1 MSTLLTRI
9 GSEKMRKVILGM
21 IGLTAVIV
29 AVFCSYSSAFGKPV
43 AHHIP
48 VAVAASPP
56 VLAKLETSPALRV
69 YQVRD
74 LAVARSMVE
83 DRAVY
88 GGLVLTRTG
97 QATLVVA
104 NGGGHAVEA
113 VLVQLGQQAAGAALN
128 TRACTSASGPV
139 LRTLIS
145 KVDVAPT
152 SPGDPN
158 GLVEF
163 YCVVFLGIGAA
174 AGAMLLARILGP
186 VSHLRGALKRLGLMT
201 VHTALL
207 SAAITVVTDIVYG
220 AMAGHF
226 WFLFLTLW
234 LYVIAVCLAITG
246 FAAFAGPL
254 ASIVLIGLF
263 IAFGNTSSGGAV
275 PRPLLDGFFSA
286 LNPVL
291 PQGAALSALRGVQ
304 YFGDRG
310 IGIGLLCLTIWA
322 AAGLALL
329 GVASLR
335 ASRHRPAVTGAA
347 AMARI

>member
-1 MSTLLTRI
+1 
-9 GSEKMRKVILGM
+9 MRKVVLAM
-21 IGLTAVIV
+21 IGVTAVIM
-29 AVFCSYSSAFGKPV
+29 AVFCSYSSAFGKPA

-48 VAVAASPP
+48 VAVAASPA
-56 VLAKLETSPALRV
+56 VLARLETSPALRV

-74 LAVARSMVE
+74 LAVARSMVQ

-88 GGLVLTRTG
+88 GGLVLPRTG
-97 QATLVVA
+97 RATLVVA

-113 VLVQLGQQAAGAALN
+113 VLVQLGQQAAGTAVN
-128 TRACTSASGPV
+128 
-139 LRTLIS
+139 I
-145 KVDVAPT
+145 VDVAPT

-158 GLVEF
+158 GSVEF

-174 AGAMLLARILGP
+174 AGATMLARILGP
-186 VSHLRGALKRLGLMT
+186 VPNLRGALKRLGPVM

-207 SAAITVVTDIVYG
+207 SAAITLFTDVVYG
-220 AMAGHF
+220 ALAGHF

-234 LYVIAVCLAITG
+234 LYMVAVCLAITG
-246 FAAFAGPL
+246 FAELAGPL
-254 ASIVLIGLF
+254 ASIAGIGLF

-275 PRPLLDGFFSA
+275 PRPLLNGFFSA

-310 IGIGLLCLTIWA
+310 MGTGLLGLTIWA

-329 GVASLR
+329 GIAGLR
-335 ASRHRPAVTGAA
+335 ASRHRPAVIGAA
-347 AMARI
+347 VMARI

>member
-1 MSTLLTRI
+1 
-9 GSEKMRKVILGM
+9 MRKVMLAM

-29 AVFCSYSSAFGKPV
+29 AVFCSYSSAFGKPA

-48 VAVAASPP
+48 VAVAASPA

-88 GGLVLTRTG
+88 GGLVLARTG
-97 QATLVVA
+97 RATLVVA

-113 VLVQLGQQAAGAALN
+113 VLVQLGQQAAGTALN
-128 TRACTSASGPV
+128 T
-139 LRTLIS
+139 
-145 KVDVAPT
+145 VDVAPT

-158 GLVEF
+158 GSVEF

-174 AGAMLLARILGP
+174 VGATMLARILGP
-186 VSHLRGALKRLGLMT
+186 VPHLRGALKRLGLMM

-207 SAAITVVTDIVYG
+207 SAAITLFTDVVYG
-220 AMAGHF
+220 ALPGHF

-234 LYVIAVCLAITG
+234 LYVAAVCLAITG
-246 FAAFAGPL
+246 FAELAGPL

-263 IAFGNTSSGGAV
+263 IVFGNTSSGGAV

-310 IGIGLLCLTIWA
+310 IGTGLLCLAIWA
-322 AAGLALL
+322 AAGLVLL
-329 GVASLR
+329 GVAGLR
-335 ASRHRPAVTGAA
+335 ASRHRPAVIAAA
-347 AMARI
+347 AMATT

>member
-1 MSTLLTRI
+1 
-9 GSEKMRKVILGM
+9 MRKVMLAM
-21 IGLTAVIV
+21 IGLTAAIV
-29 AVFCSYSSAFGKPV
+29 AVFCSYSSAFGKPA

-48 VAVAASPP
+48 VAVAASPA
-56 VLAKLETSPALRV
+56 VLAKLEASPMLRV

-88 GGLVLTRTG
+88 GGLVLPSTG
-97 QATLVVA
+97 RSTLVVA

-113 VLVQLGQQAAGAALN
+113 VLVQLGHKVAGTAL
-128 TRACTSASGPV
+128 TT
-139 LRTLIS
+139 
-145 KVDVAPT
+145 VDVAPT
-152 SPGDPN
+152 SPDDPN
-158 GLVEF
+158 GSLEF

-174 AGAMLLARILGP
+174 AGATMLARILGP
-186 VSHLRGALKRLGLMT
+186 VPHLRGALKRLGLVM
-201 VHTALL
+201 VHIALL
-207 SAAITVVTDIVYG
+207 SAAVTLFADVVYG
-220 AMAGHF
+220 GLVGHF
-226 WFLFLTLW
+226 WFLFLTFW
-234 LYVIAVCLAITG
+234 LYVVAVCLAITG
-246 FAAFAGPL
+246 IAELAGPL

-263 IAFGNTSSGGAV
+263 IVFGNTSSGGAV

-310 IGIGLLCLTIWA
+310 MGTGLLCLTIWA
-322 AAGLALL
+322 AVGLALL
-329 GVASLR
+329 GVAGLR
-335 ASRHRPAVTGAA
+335 ASRHRPAVTGAV

>member
-1 MSTLLTRI
+1 
-9 GSEKMRKVILGM
+9 MRKVMLAM

-29 AVFCSYSSAFGKPV
+29 AVFCSYSSAFGKPA

-48 VAVAASPP
+48 VAVAASPA
-56 VLAKLETSPALRV
+56 VLARLETSPALRV
-69 YQVRD
+69 HQVRD
-74 LAVARSMVE
+74 LAAARSMVE

-88 GGLVLTRTG
+88 GGLVLPRTG

-104 NGGGHAVEA
+104 NGGGHAVDA
-113 VLVQLGQQAAGAALN
+113 VLAQLGQQAAGTALN
-128 TRACTSASGPV
+128 T
-139 LRTLIS
+139 
-145 KVDVAPT
+145 VDVAPT

-174 AGAMLLARILGP
+174 VGATMLARTLGP
-186 VSHLRGALKRLGLMT
+186 VPHLRGALKRLELMMM
-201 VHTALL
+201 HTALL
-207 SAAITVVTDIVYG
+207 SASITLVTDVVYG
-220 AMAGHF
+220 ALAGHF
-226 WFLFLTLW
+226 WGLFLTLW
-234 LYVIAVCLAITG
+234 LYVVAVCLAITG
-246 FAAFAGPL
+246 IAELAGPL

-263 IAFGNTSSGGAV
+263 IVFGNTSSGGAV

-310 IGIGLLCLTIWA
+310 LGTGLLCLTIWA
-322 AAGLALL
+322 AAGLVLL
-329 GVASLR
+329 GVAGLR
-335 ASRHRPAVTGAA
+335 AARHRPAVISAP
-347 AMARI
+347 AMATT

>member
-1 MSTLLTRI
+1 
-9 GSEKMRKVILGM
+9 MRKVVLAM

-29 AVFCSYSSAFGKPV
+29 AVFCSYSSAFGKPA

-48 VAVAASPP
+48 VAVAASPA

-88 GGLVLTRTG
+88 GGLVLARTG
-97 QATLVVA
+97 RATLVVA

-113 VLVQLGQQAAGAALN
+113 VLVQLGQQAAGTALN
-128 TRACTSASGPV
+128 T
-139 LRTLIS
+139 
-145 KVDVAPT
+145 VDVAPT

-174 AGAMLLARILGP
+174 VGATMLARILGP
-186 VSHLRGALKRLGLMT
+186 VPHLRGALKRLGLMM

-207 SAAITVVTDIVYG
+207 SAAITLFTDVVYG
-220 AMAGHF
+220 ALAGHF

-234 LYVIAVCLAITG
+234 LYVVAVCLAITG
-246 FAAFAGPL
+246 FAELAGPL
-254 ASIVLIGLF
+254 ASIVLIGLL

-310 IGIGLLCLTIWA
+310 IGTGLLCLTIWA
-322 AAGLALL
+322 AAGLVLL
-329 GVASLR
+329 GVAGLR
-335 ASRHRPAVTGAA
+335 ASRHRPAVIGAA

>member
-1 MSTLLTRI
+1 
-9 GSEKMRKVILGM
+9 MRKVILAM
-21 IGLTAVIV
+21 IGLTAVIA
-29 AVFCSYSSAFGKPV
+29 AVFCSYSSAFGKPA

-48 VAVAASPP
+48 IAVAASPA
-56 VLAKLETSPALRV
+56 VLAKLETSPGLRV

-74 LAVARSMVE
+74 LAVARSMVK

-88 GGLVLTRTG
+88 GGLVLARTG
-97 QATLVVA
+97 RATLVVA
-104 NGGGHAVEA
+104 SGGGHAVEA
-113 VLVQLGQQAAGAALN
+113 VLVQLGQQAAGTALN
-128 TRACTSASGPV
+128 T
-139 LRTLIS
+139 
-145 KVDVAPT
+145 VDVAPT
-152 SPGDPN
+152 SRGDPN
-158 GLVEF
+158 GSVEF

-174 AGAMLLARILGP
+174 VGATMLARILGP
-186 VSHLRGALKRLGLMT
+186 VPHLRGALKRLGLMM

-207 SAAITVVTDIVYG
+207 SAVITLFADAVYG
-220 AMAGHF
+220 ALAGHF

-234 LYVIAVCLAITG
+234 LYVVAVCLAITG
-246 FAAFAGPL
+246 FAELAGPL
-254 ASIVLIGLF
+254 ASIAGIGLF

-310 IGIGLLCLTIWA
+310 IGTGLLCLTIWA
-322 AAGLALL
+322 AGGLVLL
-329 GVASLR
+329 GVAGLK
-335 ASRHRPAVTGAA
+335 ASRHRPAVIGAA

>member
-1 MSTLLTRI
+1 
-9 GSEKMRKVILGM
+9 MRKVILAM

-29 AVFCSYSSAFGKPV
+29 AVFCSYSSAFGKPA

-48 VAVAASPP
+48 VAVTASPA

-74 LAVARSMVE
+74 LAAARSMVE

-88 GGLVLTRTG
+88 GGLVLPRTG
-97 QATLVVA
+97 RATLVVA

-113 VLVQLGQQAAGAALN
+113 VLVQLGQQAAGTALN
-128 TRACTSASGPV
+128 T
-139 LRTLIS
+139 
-145 KVDVAPT
+145 VDVAPT

-174 AGAMLLARILGP
+174 VGATMLARILGP
-186 VSHLRGALKRLGLMT
+186 VPHLRGALKRLGLVM

-207 SAAITVVTDIVYG
+207 SAAITLFTDVVYG
-220 AMAGHF
+220 ALAGHF

-234 LYVIAVCLAITG
+234 LYVVAVCLAITG
-246 FAAFAGPL
+246 FAELAGPL

-310 IGIGLLCLTIWA
+310 MGTGLLGLTIWA

-329 GVASLR
+329 GVAGLR
-335 ASRHRPAVTGAA
+335 ASRHCPAVIGAA

>member
-1 MSTLLTRI
+1 
-9 GSEKMRKVILGM
+9 MRKVMLAM
-21 IGLTAVIV
+21 IGVTAVIA
-29 AVFCSYSSAFGKPV
+29 AVFCSYSSAFGKPA

-48 VAVAASPP
+48 VAIAAPP
-56 VLAKLETSPALRV
+56 AVLAKLETSPALRV

-88 GGLVLTRTG
+88 GGLVLARTG

-113 VLVQLGQQAAGAALN
+113 VLVQLGQQAAGTALS
-128 TRACTSASGPV
+128 T
-139 LRTLIS
+139 
-145 KVDVAPT
+145 VDVAPT

-174 AGAMLLARILGP
+174 VGATMLARTLGP
-186 VSHLRGALKRLGLMT
+186 VLHLLGALKRLGLVMT
-201 VHTALL
+201 HTALL
-207 SAAITVVTDIVYG
+207 SAAITLFTDVVYG
-220 AMAGHF
+220 ALAGHF

-234 LYVIAVCLAITG
+234 LYVVAVGLAVTGIAEL
-246 FAAFAGPL
+246 AGPL

-263 IAFGNTSSGGAV
+263 MVFGNTSSGGAV

-310 IGIGLLCLTIWA
+310 IGAALLCLTVWA
-322 AAGLALL
+322 AAGLVLL
-329 GVASLR
+329 GVAGLR
-335 ASRHRPAVTGAA
+335 ASYHRPAVIGAP
-347 AMARI
+347 AMATT

>member
-1 MSTLLTRI
+1 
-9 GSEKMRKVILGM
+9 MRKVILAM

-29 AVFCSYSSAFGKPV
+29 AVFCSYSSAFGKPA

-48 VAVAASPP
+48 VAVAASPA

-88 GGLVLTRTG
+88 GGLVLPRTG
-97 QATLVVA
+97 RATLVVA

-113 VLVQLGQQAAGAALN
+113 VLVQLGQQAAGTALN
-128 TRACTSASGPV
+128 T
-139 LRTLIS
+139 
-145 KVDVAPT
+145 VDVAPT
-152 SPGDPN
+152 SPDDPN
-158 GLVEF
+158 GSVEF

-174 AGAMLLARILGP
+174 VGATMLARILGP
-186 VSHLRGALKRLGLMT
+186 VPQLRDALKRLGLVM
-201 VHTALL
+201 VYTALL
-207 SAAITVVTDIVYG
+207 SAAITLFTDVVYG
-220 AMAGHF
+220 ALAGHF

-234 LYVIAVCLAITG
+234 LYVVAVCLAITG
-246 FAAFAGPL
+246 FAELAGPL
-254 ASIVLIGLF
+254 ASVVLIGLF

-310 IGIGLLCLTIWA
+310 MGTGLLGLTIWA

-329 GVASLR
+329 GVAGLR
-335 ASRHRPAVTGAA
+335 ASRHRPAVIGAA

>member
-1 MSTLLTRI
+1 MV
-9 GSEKMRKVILGM
+9 GEKMRKVVLAM

-29 AVFCSYSSAFGKPV
+29 AVFCSYSSAFGKPA

-48 VAVAASPP
+48 VAVAASPA

-74 LAVARSMVE
+74 LAAARSMVE

-88 GGLVLTRTG
+88 GGLVLTRPG
-97 QATLVVA
+97 QATLVLA

-113 VLVQLGQQAAGAALN
+113 VLVQLGQQAAGTALN
-128 TRACTSASGPV
+128 T
-139 LRTLIS
+139 
-145 KVDVAPT
+145 VDVAPT

-174 AGAMLLARILGP
+174 VGATMLARKLGP
-186 VSHLRGALKRLGLMT
+186 VPHLRGALKRLGLMMML
-201 VHTALL
+201 TALL
-207 SAAITVVTDIVYG
+207 SAAITLFTDVVYG
-220 AMAGHF
+220 ALAGHF

-234 LYVIAVCLAITG
+234 LYVVAVCLAITG
-246 FAAFAGPL
+246 IAELAGPL
-254 ASIVLIGLF
+254 ASIVLVGLF
-263 IAFGNTSSGGAV
+263 IVFGNTSSGGAV

-310 IGIGLLCLTIWA
+310 IGTGLLCLTIWA
-322 AAGLALL
+322 AAGLVLL
-329 GVASLR
+329 GVAGLR
-335 ASRHRPAVTGAA
+335 ASHHRPAVIGAP
-347 AMARI
+347 AMATT

>member
-1 MSTLLTRI
+1 
-9 GSEKMRKVILGM
+9 MRKVMLAM

-29 AVFCSYSSAFGKPV
+29 AVFCSYSSAFGKPA

-48 VAVAASPP
+48 VAVAASPA
-56 VLAKLETSPALRV
+56 VLARLETSPALRV

-74 LAVARSMVE
+74 LAVARNMVE

-97 QATLVVA
+97 RATLVVA
-104 NGGGHAVEA
+104 NGGGHVVEA
-113 VLVQLGQQAAGAALN
+113 VLVQLGQQAAGTALN
-128 TRACTSASGPV
+128 T
-139 LRTLIS
+139 
-145 KVDVAPT
+145 VDVAPT

-174 AGAMLLARILGP
+174 VGATMLARILGP
-186 VSHLRGALKRLGLMT
+186 VPHLRGALKRLGLMM

-207 SAAITVVTDIVYG
+207 SAAITLFTDVVYG
-220 AMAGHF
+220 ALAGHF
-226 WFLFLTLW
+226 WLLFLTLW
-234 LYVIAVCLAITG
+234 LYVMAVCLAITG
-246 FAAFAGPL
+246 FAELEGPL
-254 ASIVLIGLF
+254 ASIAGIGLF
-263 IAFGNTSSGGAV
+263 VAFGNTSSGGAV

-310 IGIGLLCLTIWA
+310 LGTGLLCLTTWA
-322 AAGLALL
+322 AAGLVLL
-329 GVASLR
+329 GVAGLR
-335 ASRHRPAVTGAA
+335 ASRHRPAVIGAA

>member
-1 MSTLLTRI
+1 
-9 GSEKMRKVILGM
+9 MRKVVLAM

-29 AVFCSYSSAFGKPV
+29 AVFCSYSSAFGKPA

-48 VAVAASPP
+48 VAVAASPA

-88 GGLVLTRTG
+88 GGLVLARTG
-97 QATLVVA
+97 RATLVVA

-113 VLVQLGQQAAGAALN
+113 VLVQLGQQAAGTALN
-128 TRACTSASGPV
+128 T
-139 LRTLIS
+139 
-145 KVDVAPT
+145 VDVAPT

-174 AGAMLLARILGP
+174 VGATMLARILGP
-186 VSHLRGALKRLGLMT
+186 VPHLRGALKRLGLMM

-207 SAAITVVTDIVYG
+207 SAAITLFTDVVYG
-220 AMAGHF
+220 ALAGHF

-234 LYVIAVCLAITG
+234 LYVVAVCLAITG
-246 FAAFAGPL
+246 FAELAGPL

-263 IAFGNTSSGGAV
+263 IVFGNTSSGGAV

-310 IGIGLLCLTIWA
+310 IGTGLLCLTIWA
-322 AAGLALL
+322 AAGLVLL
-329 GVASLR
+329 GVAGLR
-335 ASRHRPAVTGAA
+335 ASRHRPAVIGAA

>member
-1 MSTLLTRI
+1 M
-9 GSEKMRKVILGM
+9 
-21 IGLTAVIV
+21 
-29 AVFCSYSSAFGKPV
+29 
-43 AHHIP
+43 
-48 VAVAASPP
+48 
-56 VLAKLETSPALRV
+56 LAKLETSPALRV

-113 VLVQLGQQAAGAALN
+113 VAGAMLLARIL
-128 TRACTSASGPV
+128 GPV
-139 LRTLIS
+139 SHL
-145 KVDVAPT
+145 APT

-207 SAAITVVTDIVYG
+207 SAAITLFTDVVYG

-234 LYVIAVCLAITG
+234 LYVIAVCLAIAG

-263 IAFGNTSSGGAV
+263 IAFGNTSSGGARRARCSTASS
-275 PRPLLDGFFSA
+275 PR
-286 LNPVL
+286 
-291 PQGAALSALRGVQ
+291 
-304 YFGDRG
+304 
-310 IGIGLLCLTIWA
+310 
-322 AAGLALL
+322 
-329 GVASLR
+329 
-335 ASRHRPAVTGAA
+335 
-347 AMARI
+347 

>member
-1 MSTLLTRI
+1 
-9 GSEKMRKVILGM
+9 MRKVMLAM

-29 AVFCSYSSAFGKPV
+29 AVFCSYSSAFGKPA

-48 VAVAASPP
+48 VAVAASPA

-88 GGLVLTRTG
+88 GGLVLARTG
-97 QATLVVA
+97 RATLVVA

-113 VLVQLGQQAAGAALN
+113 VLVQLGQQAAGTALN
-128 TRACTSASGPV
+128 T
-139 LRTLIS
+139 
-145 KVDVAPT
+145 VDVAPT

-174 AGAMLLARILGP
+174 VGATMLARILGP
-186 VSHLRGALKRLGLMT
+186 VPHLRGALKRLGLVM

-207 SAAITVVTDIVYG
+207 SAAITLFTDVVYG
-220 AMAGHF
+220 ALAGHF

-234 LYVIAVCLAITG
+234 LYVVAVCLAITG
-246 FAAFAGPL
+246 FAELAGPL

-263 IAFGNTSSGGAV
+263 IVFGNTSSGGAV

-304 YFGDRG
+304 YFGGRG
-310 IGIGLLCLTIWA
+310 IGTGLLCLTIWA
-322 AAGLALL
+322 AAGLVLL
-329 GVASLR
+329 GVAGLR
-335 ASRHRPAVTGAA
+335 ASRHRPAVIGAA